1 LPLTEALGRAHDDC
15 AEVHVAG
22 LLEARLYRTDEVEG
36 ASGEHRT
43 VELEPDPPEVFLAAE
58 ELHPSL
64 DEIFRQ
70 IDAAHR
76 RTLELERMRPAHS
89 RHGSR

>member
-1 LPLTEALGRAHDDC
+1 MT
-15 AEVHVAG
+15 G
-22 LLEARLYRTDEVEG
+22 LLEPSLYRTDEVEG

-43 VELEPDPPEVFLAAE
+43 GEPEREGDVELFLAE
-58 ELHPSL
+58 EQLHPSL

-76 RTLELERMRPAHS
+76 RTLESERMRPAHA